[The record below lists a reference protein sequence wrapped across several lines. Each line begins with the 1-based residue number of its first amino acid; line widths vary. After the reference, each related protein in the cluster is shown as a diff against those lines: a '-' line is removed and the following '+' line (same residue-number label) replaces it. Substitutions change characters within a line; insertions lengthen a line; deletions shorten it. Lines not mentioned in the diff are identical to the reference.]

1 MNRRKYIQALSALF
15 ATATLGSCTAPSSE
29 KEERQAARADK
40 ANALNPNPATGFEV
54 PQIPEDNLNF
64 YLVSDLGR
72 NGYYEQKPIAEL
84 MGNLAEKVD
93 IEFVVAAGDTHHFN
107 GIASTQDP
115 LWMTNY
121 ELIYSHPDLM
131 IDWFAINGNHEYR
144 GDTQAVQDYSK
155 VSRRWIAPARYY
167 SKQFEAGEKETLE
180 IFFIDTTPLI
190 ERYREKPEKY
200 ADASK
205 QSIEEQMRWLEK
217 ALASSKAKWKLVV
230 GHHPL
235 YAYTD
240 KSQSERTDMR
250 SHVEAL
256 LEKYGVDMYLCGHIH
271 NFQHILPA
279 GSKVEYLVNSSGSL
293 ARKVQEIEGTR
304 FCSSDAG
311 FTLFSV
317 NDSELAFY
325 LMNSKGKI
333 IYQYKKSK

>member
-1 MNRRKYIQALSALF
+1 MNRRSYLQALSALF
-15 ATATLGSCTAPSSE
+15 ATVTLGSCAGTTSD
-29 KEERQAARADK
+29 KEEHRAAKADK
-40 ANALNPNPATGFEV
+40 ANTIHPNPATGFEV
-54 PQIPEDNLNF
+54 PSLPEDNLNF

-84 MGNLAEKVD
+84 MGKLAEKID

-144 GDTQAVQDYSK
+144 GNTQAVQDYSK

-167 SKQFEAGEKETLE
+167 TKTFEAGEQESLE

-190 ERYREKPEKY
+190 ERYRGKDKY
-200 ADASK
+200 ADAGK
-205 QSIEEQMRWLEK
+205 QSIEEQIKWLDK
-217 ALASSKAKWKLVV
+217 ALAASQAKWKLVV

-240 KSQSERTDMR
+240 KSESERTDMR
-250 SHVEAL
+250 KHVEAL
-256 LEKYGVDMYLCGHIH
+256 LNKYQVDMYLCGHIH
-271 NFQHILPA
+271 NFQHIKPA

-293 ARKVQEIEGTR
+293 ARKVKEIEGTV

-317 NDSELAFY
+317 NDNELSFF
-325 LMNSKGKI
+325 LINGKGEI
-333 IYQYKKSK
+333 IYQYKINK

>member
-1 MNRRKYIQALSALF
+1 MNRRSYLQALSALF
-15 ATATLGSCTAPSSE
+15 ATVTLGSCAGTTSD
-29 KEERQAARADK
+29 KEERRAAKADK
-40 ANALNPNPATGFEV
+40 ANTIHPNPATGFEV
-54 PQIPEDNLNF
+54 PSLPEDNLNF

-84 MGNLAEKVD
+84 MGKLAEKID

-144 GDTQAVQDYSK
+144 GNTQAVQDYSK

-167 SKQFEAGEKETLE
+167 TKTFEAGEQESLE

-190 ERYREKPEKY
+190 ERYRGKDKY
-200 ADASK
+200 ADAGK
-205 QSIEEQMRWLEK
+205 QSIEEQIKWLDK
-217 ALASSKAKWKLVV
+217 ALAASQAKWKLVV

-235 YAYTD
+235 YAYTN
-240 KSQSERTDMR
+240 KSESERSDMR
-250 SHVEAL
+250 KHVEAL
-256 LEKYGVDMYLCGHIH
+256 LNKYQVDMYLCGHIH
-271 NFQHILPA
+271 NFQHIKPA
-279 GSKVEYLVNSSGSL
+279 GSNVEYLVNSSGSL
-293 ARKVQEIEGTR
+293 ARKVKEIEGTV

-317 NDSELAFY
+317 NDNELSFF
-325 LMNSKGKI
+325 LINGKGEI
-333 IYQYKKSK
+333 IYQYKINK

>member
-1 MNRRKYIQALSALF
+1 MNRRSYLQALSALF
-15 ATATLGSCTAPSSE
+15 ATATLGGCVSTTSD
-29 KEERQAARADK
+29 KEERRAAKADK
-40 ANALNPNPATGFEV
+40 ASTINPNPAAGFDV
-54 PQIPEDNLNF
+54 PSIPEDNLNF

-84 MGNLAEKVD
+84 MGKLAEKID

-115 LWMTNY
+115 LWMTK
-121 ELIYSHPDLM
+121 
-131 IDWFAINGNHEYR
+131 
-144 GDTQAVQDYSK
+144 QDYSK

-167 SKQFEAGEKETLE
+167 TRTFEAGERESLE

-190 ERYREKPEKY
+190 ERYRGKDKY
-200 ADASK
+200 ADAGK
-205 QSIEEQMRWLEK
+205 QSIEEQIKWLDK
-217 ALASSKAKWKLVV
+217 ALAASKAKWKLVA

-240 KSQSERTDMR
+240 KSESERTDMR
-250 SHVEAL
+250 KHVEAL
-256 LEKYGVDMYLCGHIH
+256 LNKYHVDMYLCGHIH
-271 NFQHILPA
+271 NFQHIKPA

-293 ARKVQEIEGTR
+293 ARKVKETEGTV

-317 NDSELAFY
+317 NDNELSFF
-325 LMNSKGKI
+325 LMNGKGEI
-333 IYQYKKSK
+333 IYRYKITK

>member
-1 MNRRKYIQALSALF
+1 MDRRSYLQALSALF
-15 ATATLGSCTAPSSE
+15 ATATLGGCVSTTSD
-29 KEERQAARADK
+29 KEERRAAKADK
-40 ANALNPNPATGFEV
+40 ASTINPNPAAGFDV
-54 PQIPEDNLNF
+54 PSIPEDNLNF

-84 MGNLAEKVD
+84 MGKLAEKID

-131 IDWFAINGNHEYR
+131 IDWFAVNGNHEYR
-144 GDTQAVQDYSK
+144 GNTQAVQDYSK

-167 SKQFEAGEKETLE
+167 TRTFEAGERESLE

-190 ERYREKPEKY
+190 ERYRGKDKY
-200 ADASK
+200 ADAGK
-205 QSIEEQMRWLEK
+205 QSIEEQIKWLDK
-217 ALASSKAKWKLVV
+217 ALAASKAKWKLVA

-240 KSQSERTDMR
+240 KSESERTDMR
-250 SHVEAL
+250 KHVEAL
-256 LEKYGVDMYLCGHIH
+256 LNKYHVDMYLCGHIH
-271 NFQHILPA
+271 NFQHIKPA

-293 ARKVQEIEGTR
+293 ARKVKETDGTV

-317 NDSELAFY
+317 NDNELSFF
-325 LMNSKGKI
+325 LMNGKGEI
-333 IYQYKKSK
+333 IYRYKITK